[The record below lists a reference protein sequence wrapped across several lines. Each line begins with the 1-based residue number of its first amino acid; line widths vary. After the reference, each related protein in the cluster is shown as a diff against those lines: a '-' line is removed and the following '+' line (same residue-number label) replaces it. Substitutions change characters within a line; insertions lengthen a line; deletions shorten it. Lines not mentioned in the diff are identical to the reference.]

1 MRGVQFARA
10 FSGIRRV
17 VVLHSR
23 RPTMRSVKMTSWQDG
38 DFFVGFLNQ
47 YPDYQTQGQ
56 TIDELKLQ
64 LKELLIDLESGQVP
78 YIHRPN

>member
-1 MRGVQFARA
+1 
-10 FSGIRRV
+10 
-17 VVLHSR
+17 
-23 RPTMRSVKMTSWQDG
+23 MTSWQDG

-56 TIDELKLQ
+56 TINELKLQ

-78 YIHRPN
+78 DIHRPIQSAA

>member
-1 MRGVQFARA
+1 
-10 FSGIRRV
+10 
-17 VVLHSR
+17 
-23 RPTMRSVKMTSWQDG
+23 MRSVKMTSWQDG

-78 YIHRPN
+78 YIHKVEELLVA